1 MIYRVVDDSR
11 FEHPVFVPRELDE
24 IRLLYESRQAE
35 KAMAAL
41 EEQAAALPSA
51 RAVMATLYLTGNLE
65 LPINRERAAELCLG
79 DAKAG
84 YPYAQYILAWVSAEQ
99 GHPVQAA
106 NWMRQAAQA
115 GFPPAM
121 YDMGRFYL
129 NGIGVAKDRSL
140 GVSWF
145 RRATK
150 TGHLI
155 ALRGL
160 LQQYRAGWFG
170 NLRKLVASILWPLSG
185 PALYLYWRLNG
196 PNTDKY
202 FFYDWPNVG
211 RKK

>member
-1 MIYRVVDDSR
+1 MTYQVVDDSR
-11 FEHPVFVPRELDE
+11 FEHPIFLPKELDA
-24 IRLLYESRQAE
+24 IRLLYEARQAE
-35 KAMAAL
+35 MTLAAL
-41 EEQAAALPSA
+41 EEQTASLPAA
-51 RAVMATLYLTGNLE
+51 RAVLAALHLTGNLN
-65 LPINRERAAELCLG
+65 LPIDRERAAELCQE

-84 YPYAQYILAWVSAEQ
+84 YPYAQYILAWTSAEA
-99 GHPVQAA
+99 GHVLQAA

-115 GFPPAM
+115 GFPPAI

-145 RRATK
+145 WKATMA
-150 TGHLI
+150 GHLI

-170 NLRKLVASILWPLSG
+170 TIRRVVASILWPLSG
-185 PALYLYWRLNG
+185 PVLYAYWRLNG
-196 PNTDKY
+196 PNTARF

-211 RKK
+211 RKT